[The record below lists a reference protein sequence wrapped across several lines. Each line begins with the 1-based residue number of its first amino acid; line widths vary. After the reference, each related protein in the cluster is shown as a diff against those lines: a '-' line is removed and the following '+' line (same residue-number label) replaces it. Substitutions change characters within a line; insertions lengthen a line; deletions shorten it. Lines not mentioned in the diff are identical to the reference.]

1 MAGKST
7 ISITFKIDGDSK
19 EFKELITDADGLK
32 KVIQS
37 TITQSDNLKKSLINW
52 SQGVQAI
59 SAITDTIGNV
69 SSALSQFSERM
80 KGLQSANVMITQLTG
95 KTGDE
100 MLKLRN
106 NVQAV
111 AEHFGAD
118 FNEVLQSANNL
129 SKAFGISI
137 EDAMKLV
144 QDGFV
149 SGANANGEFLDTL
162 KEYPRYFKE
171 AGLSAEDFV
180 AITTNAATQGVFSDK
195 GVDVIKEGNLRIR
208 EMTTATA
215 DALNNIGI
223 SAEQVQADLQA
234 GSITTFDVMQM
245 VAAKLNELPA
255 SSSAVGT
262 AIADIFGGPGE
273 DAGLEYIKTLAN
285 IQLNMDAVKAA
296 TQGTAEQQERQIQAQ
311 ENIKNGLTSL
321 IDLSAIYTDVKPYVD
336 LTAQIGM
343 AAMGIGGLIKTVKAM
358 NIQQAILATRTV
370 AVATAQKMVTIATT
384 TWTAVQKV
392 LNLVLTA
399 NPIGLIITA
408 IGLLVTAL
416 IQAYKN
422 CEGFRKIVDKVWE
435 GIKPLANAIM
445 NGLAKAFEW
454 LVEKCKEAWEWLKN
468 ILGLGGKKVEVA
480 VDVSRPKTAAPK
492 IDLSGGKTDTSR
504 YNYTPT
510 TTSGKGAGKTEP
522 VYNAA
527 ADNLKEYNE
536 NIQALNKELQTAS
549 LERAAEINKEIELWQ
564 QKVDAIENAGKAV
577 EDTTEDVNNL
587 AGAYDKNATTLKGFE
602 ANIQALNK
610 ELQTASQ
617 ERAAEINKEIKLW
630 EQYANKI
637 KEAGKP
643 TEVNESANTLQE
655 IGDNI
660 KILNDQLQT
669 ATIDEAALINRQIEA
684 WNEKADAIRNA
695 GKETEKVSIS
705 TGKALEKGWGG
716 IKSIGSSIEGITDAL
731 QGNGNAWQVV
741 TGIIDGFIGLYTGI
755 QTVVGIIQLLTG
767 ASAAHAATKGVEA
780 TAETTEATVRATSAA
795 TNAAA
800 SAAIITANKL
810 EAASW
815 KELAASEYMAAHAY
829 IPFAGFGIAMGF
841 VTAMLAATAAAGIP
855 MLAEGGIAS
864 GPTLAMVGE
873 YAGASGNPEVIAP
886 LDKLRGMLKEPAGVD
901 FGRVEF
907 EIKGRT
913 LVGILNKE
921 NNITRR
927 S

>member
-7 ISITFKIDGDSK
+7 ISITFRLDGDSK
-19 EFKELITDADGLK
+19 EFKELTTDAAGLK
-32 KVIQS
+32 KVLQS
-37 TITQSDNLKKSLINW
+37 AIAPAENLKKSLINW

-59 SAITDTIGNV
+59 DAITNTVSTV
-69 SSALSQFSERM
+69 SSALSQFSDRM
-80 KGLQSANVMITQLTG
+80 KGLQSANIAITQLTG
-95 KTGDE
+95 KTGEE
-100 MLKLRN
+100 MVKLRSK
-106 NVQAV
+106 VQAV
-111 AEHFGAD
+111 SEHFGTD
-118 FNEVLQSANNL
+118 FNETLRAANAL
-129 SKAFGISI
+129 SKGFGISM

-144 QDGFV
+144 QDGLV
-149 SGANANGEFLDTL
+149 SGANAGGDFIDTVR
-162 KEYPRYFKE
+162 EYPRYFKE
-171 AGLSAEDFV
+171 AGLSAEDFI
-180 AITTNAATQGVFSDK
+180 AITTNAAQQGVFSDK

-215 DALNNIGI
+215 DALNGIGI
-223 SAEQVQADLQA
+223 SAEKVQADLQA
-234 GSITTFDVMQM
+234 GSITTFGVMQM

-255 SSSAVGT
+255 SSAAVGT

-296 TQGTAEQQERQIQAQ
+296 TQGTAEQQERQIQMQ
-311 ENIKNGLTSL
+311 ENLKNGLSGL

-358 NIQQAILATRTV
+358 NVQQAILKTRIV
-370 AVATAQKMVTIATT
+370 AVAAAQKMVTIATT
-384 TWTAVQKV
+384 AWTAIQKV

-408 IGLLVTAL
+408 IGALVAGL
-416 IQAYKN
+416 IAAYKN

-435 GIKPLANAIM
+435 AIKPLANAIM

-468 ILGLGGKKVEVA
+468 ILGLGKQKVEVA
-480 VDVSRPKTAAPK
+480 VEVSKPKTPAPK
-492 IDLSGGKTDTSR
+492 LDMDKPNASDYT
-504 YNYTPT
+504 YTPT
-510 TTSGKGAGKTEP
+510 AGAGKVTGAAKPKWTEDA
-522 VYNAA
+522 N
-527 ADNLKEYNE
+527 NLKEITDNVQ
-536 NIQALNKELQTAS
+536 ILNNKLQTAS
-549 LERAAEINKEIELWQ
+549 AEEAALINQQIELWE
-564 QKVDAIENAGKAV
+564 QKADAIRNAGKAG
-577 EDTTEDVNNL
+577 EDNTPLWKEDADTLREINDNIQIL
-587 AGAYDKNATTLKGFE
+587 NEKLQDATAEEAAAINQQIAAWNAKAEAIKNAGAAVDNAPLWKDD
-602 ANIQALNK
+602 
-610 ELQTASQ
+610 AS
-617 ERAAEINKEIKLW
+617 NLKEI
-630 EQYANKI
+630 
-637 KEAGKP
+637 
-643 TEVNESANTLQE
+643 S
-655 IGDNI
+655 DNI
-660 KILNDQLQT
+660 SILNDQLQT
-669 ATIDEAALINRQIEA
+669 ATIEEAALINQQIAA
-684 WNEKADAIRNA
+684 WKDKAEAIREA
-695 GKETEKVSIS
+695 GVETEKVSMS
-705 TGKALEKGWGG
+705 TGKALQKGWGG
-716 IKSIGSSIEGITDAL
+716 IKNIGSSIEGITSAL

-780 TAETTEATVRATSAA
+780 TAETTEATVRATTAA

-873 YAGASGNPEVIAP
+873 YAGAKGNPEVIAP
-886 LDKLRGMLKEPAGVD
+886 LDKLRGMLAQPASMD
-901 FGRVEF
+901 FGKVEF

-921 NNITRR
+921 NNITKR

>member
-69 SSALSQFSERM
+69 SSALSQFSDRM
-80 KGLQSANVMITQLTG
+80 RGLQSANIMITQLTG

-137 EDAMKLV
+137 DDAMKLV

-180 AITTNAATQGVFSDK
+180 AITTNAAQQGIFSDK

-255 SSSAVGT
+255 SSAAVGT

-273 DAGLEYIKTLAN
+273 DAGLEYIKTLAS

-321 IDLSAIYTDVKPYVD
+321 IDLSAIYTDVRPYVD

-343 AAMGIGGLIKTVKAM
+343 AAMGIGSLIKTVKAM
-358 NIQQAILATRTV
+358 NIQQAILKTRIV
-370 AVATAQKMVTIATT
+370 AVAAAQKMVTIATT

-416 IQAYKN
+416 IQAYNN
-422 CEGFRKIVDKVWE
+422 CEGFRQIVDKVWE
-435 GIKPLANAIM
+435 GIKPLASAIM

-480 VDVSRPKTAAPK
+480 VDVSRPKTTAPK
-492 IDLSGGKTDTSR
+492 IDLSGGKTDTGR

-510 TTSGKGAGKTEP
+510 GKKSKGTTDNKPLWTEDAKTLKEITDNIQILNDKLQSASADEAVLINQQIEGWEKKAEAIRNAGKATEDNTP
-522 VYNAA
+522 LWTED
-527 ADNLKEYNE
+527 ADTLKEIND
-536 NIQALNKELQTAS
+536 NIQILTEKLQNANVDEAAMLNQQIEAWNKK
-549 LERAAEINKEIELWQ
+549 AE
-564 QKVDAIENAGKAV
+564 AIKNAGKAV
-577 EDTTEDVNNL
+577 DNTPLWKED
-587 AGAYDKNATTLKGFE
+587 
-602 ANIQALNK
+602 
-610 ELQTASQ
+610 
-617 ERAAEINKEIKLW
+617 
-630 EQYANKI
+630 
-637 KEAGKP
+637 
-643 TEVNESANTLQE
+643 ANTLQE

-669 ATIDEAALINRQIEA
+669 ATIDEAALINQQIAA

-695 GKETEKVSIS
+695 GKETESVSIS
-705 TGKALEKGWGG
+705 TGKALQRGWGG

-731 QGNGNAWQVV
+731 KGNGNAWQLV

-901 FGRVEF
+901 FGKVEF

-921 NNITRR
+921 NNITKR

>member
-100 MLKLRN
+100 MLKLRD

-255 SSSAVGT
+255 SSAAVGT

-454 LVEKCKEAWEWLKN
+454 LVEKCKEAWKWLKN

-480 VDVSRPKTAAPK
+480 VDVSRPKTTAPK
-492 IDLSGGKTDTSR
+492 IDLSGGKTDTGR

-510 TTSGKGAGKTEP
+510 GKKSKGATDNKPLWTEDAKT
-522 VYNAA
+522 
-527 ADNLKEYNE
+527 LKEITD
-536 NIQALNKELQTAS
+536 NIQILNDKLQSAS
-549 LERAAEINKEIELWQ
+549 ADEAVLINQQIEGWEKKAEAIRNAGKATEDNTPLWTEDADTLKEINDNIQILTEKLQNANVDEAAMLNQQIEAWN
-564 QKVDAIENAGKAV
+564 KKAEAIKNAGKAV
-577 EDTTEDVNNL
+577 DNTPLWKED
-587 AGAYDKNATTLKGFE
+587 
-602 ANIQALNK
+602 
-610 ELQTASQ
+610 
-617 ERAAEINKEIKLW
+617 
-630 EQYANKI
+630 
-637 KEAGKP
+637 
-643 TEVNESANTLQE
+643 ANTLEE

-660 KILNDQLQT
+660 QILNDKLQT

-695 GKETEKVSIS
+695 GKEAEKTAVSTS
-705 TGKALEKGWGG
+705 KALQDGWSG

-731 QGNGNAWQVV
+731 KGNGNAWQLV
-741 TGIIDGFIGLYTGI
+741 TGIVDGFIGLYNGI
-755 QTVVGIIQLLTG
+755 QTVVGIIGLLTG
-767 ASAAHAATKGVEA
+767 ASASHAATKGVEA
-780 TAETTEATVRATSAA
+780 VAETTASTARATAAATDATSSATV
-795 TNAAA
+795 
-800 SAAIITANKL
+800 IVANKL

-815 KELAASEYMAAHAY
+815 KELAAAKYMAAHAS
-829 IPFAGFGIAMGF
+829 IPFAGFGIGAGF
-841 VTAMLAATAAAGIP
+841 VASMLAVVAAAGVP

-886 LDKLRGMLKEPAGVD
+886 LDKLRGMLKEPAGTD

-921 NNITRR
+921 NNITKR

>member
-69 SSALSQFSERM
+69 SSALSQFSDRM
-80 KGLQSANVMITQLTG
+80 RGLQSANIMITQLTG

-137 EDAMKLV
+137 DDAMKLV
-144 QDGFV
+144 RDGFV

-180 AITTNAATQGVFSDK
+180 AITTNAAQQGIFSDK

-255 SSSAVGT
+255 SSAAVGT
-262 AIADIFGGPGE
+262 AVADIFGGPGE

-343 AAMGIGGLIKTVKAM
+343 AAMGIGSLIKTVKAM
-358 NIQQAILATRTV
+358 NIQQAMLKTRIV
-370 AVATAQKMVTIATT
+370 AVAAAQKMVIIATT

-416 IQAYKN
+416 IQAYNN
-422 CEGFRKIVDKVWE
+422 CEGFRKIVDKVRE

-468 ILGLGGKKVEVA
+468 ILGLGGKKVEVT

-492 IDLSGGKTDTSR
+492 IDLSGGKTDTGR

-510 TTSGKGAGKTEP
+510 GKKSKGAKNNKPLWTEDAKT
-522 VYNAA
+522 
-527 ADNLKEYNE
+527 LKEITD
-536 NIQALNKELQTAS
+536 NIQILNDKLQSAS
-549 LERAAEINKEIELWQ
+549 ADEAVLINQQIEGWEKKAEAIRSAGKATEDNTPLWTEDADTLKEINDNIQILTEKLQNANVDEAAMLNQQIEAWN
-564 QKVDAIENAGKAV
+564 KKAEAIKNAGKAV
-577 EDTTEDVNNL
+577 DNTPLWKED
-587 AGAYDKNATTLKGFE
+587 
-602 ANIQALNK
+602 
-610 ELQTASQ
+610 
-617 ERAAEINKEIKLW
+617 
-630 EQYANKI
+630 
-637 KEAGKP
+637 
-643 TEVNESANTLQE
+643 ANTLEE

-660 KILNDQLQT
+660 QILNDKLQT

-695 GKETEKVSIS
+695 GKEAEKTAVSTS
-705 TGKALEKGWGG
+705 KALQDGWGG

-731 QGNGNAWQVV
+731 KGNGNAWQLV
-741 TGIIDGFIGLYTGI
+741 TGIVDGFIGLYNGI
-755 QTVVGIIQLLTG
+755 QTVVGIIGLLTG
-767 ASAAHAATKGVEA
+767 ASASHAATKGVEA
-780 TAETTEATVRATSAA
+780 VAETTASTARATAAATDATSSATV
-795 TNAAA
+795 
-800 SAAIITANKL
+800 IVANKL

-815 KELAASEYMAAHAY
+815 KELAAAKYMAAHAS
-829 IPFAGFGIAMGF
+829 IPFVGFGIGSGF
-841 VTAMLAATAAAGIP
+841 VASMLAVVAAAGIP
-855 MLAEGGIAS
+855 ALAEGGVAT
-864 GPTLAMVGE
+864 GPTLALVGE

-886 LDKLRGMLKEPAGVD
+886 LDKLRGMLKEPASVD
-901 FGRVEF
+901 FGGVKF

-921 NNITRR
+921 NEIIKRN
-927 S
+927 

>member
-1 MAGKST
+1 
-7 ISITFKIDGDSK
+7 
-19 EFKELITDADGLK
+19 
-32 KVIQS
+32 
-37 TITQSDNLKKSLINW
+37 
-52 SQGVQAI
+52 
-59 SAITDTIGNV
+59 
-69 SSALSQFSERM
+69 
-80 KGLQSANVMITQLTG
+80 
-95 KTGDE
+95 
-100 MLKLRN
+100 
-106 NVQAV
+106 
-111 AEHFGAD
+111 
-118 FNEVLQSANNL
+118 
-129 SKAFGISI
+129 
-137 EDAMKLV
+137 
-144 QDGFV
+144 
-149 SGANANGEFLDTL
+149 
-162 KEYPRYFKE
+162 
-171 AGLSAEDFV
+171 
-180 AITTNAATQGVFSDK
+180 
-195 GVDVIKEGNLRIR
+195 
-208 EMTTATA
+208 MTTATA

-255 SSSAVGT
+255 SSAAVGT

-321 IDLSAIYTDVKPYVD
+321 IDLSAIYTDVRPYVD

-343 AAMGIGGLIKTVKAM
+343 AAMGIGSLIKTVKAM
-358 NIQQAILATRTV
+358 NIQQAILKTRIV
-370 AVATAQKMVTIATT
+370 AVAAAQKMVTIATT

-416 IQAYKN
+416 IQAYNN

-492 IDLSGGKTDTSR
+492 IDLSGGKTDTGR

-510 TTSGKGAGKTEP
+510 GKKSKGTTDNKPLWTEDAKT
-522 VYNAA
+522 
-527 ADNLKEYNE
+527 LKEITD
-536 NIQALNKELQTAS
+536 NIQILNDKLQNANVD
-549 LERAAEINKEIELWQ
+549 EAAMLNQQIESWNKKAE
-564 QKVDAIENAGKAV
+564 AIKNAGKAV
-577 EDTTEDVNNL
+577 DNTPLWKED
-587 AGAYDKNATTLKGFE
+587 
-602 ANIQALNK
+602 
-610 ELQTASQ
+610 
-617 ERAAEINKEIKLW
+617 
-630 EQYANKI
+630 
-637 KEAGKP
+637 
-643 TEVNESANTLQE
+643 ANTLEE

-660 KILNDQLQT
+660 QILNDQLQT

-695 GKETEKVSIS
+695 GKEAEKTAVS

-731 QGNGNAWQVV
+731 KGNGNAWQLV
-741 TGIIDGFIGLYTGI
+741 TGIVDGFIGLYNGI
-755 QTVVGIIQLLTG
+755 QTVVGIIGLLTG
-767 ASAAHAATKGVEA
+767 ASASHAATKGVEA
-780 TAETTEATVRATSAA
+780 VAETTASTARATAAATDATSSATV
-795 TNAAA
+795 
-800 SAAIITANKL
+800 IVANKL

-815 KELAASEYMAAHAY
+815 KELAAAKYMAAHAS
-829 IPFAGFGIAMGF
+829 IPFAGFGIGAGF
-841 VTAMLAATAAAGIP
+841 VASMLAVVAAAGVP

-886 LDKLRGMLKEPAGVD
+886 LDKLRGMLKEPAAVD

-921 NNITRR
+921 NEIIKRN
-927 S
+927 

>member
-7 ISITFKIDGDSK
+7 ISITFRLDGDSK
-19 EFKELITDADGLK
+19 EFKELTTDAAGLK
-32 KVIQS
+32 KVLQS
-37 TITQSDNLKKSLINW
+37 AIAPAENLKKSLINW

-59 SAITDTIGNV
+59 DAITNTVSTV
-69 SSALSQFSERM
+69 SSALSQFSDRM
-80 KGLQSANVMITQLTG
+80 KGLQSANIAITQLTG

-100 MLKLRN
+100 MLKLRSK
-106 NVQAV
+106 VQAV
-111 AEHFGAD
+111 SEHFGTD
-118 FNEVLQSANNL
+118 FNETLRAANAL
-129 SKAFGISI
+129 SKGFGISM

-144 QDGFV
+144 QDGLV
-149 SGANANGEFLDTL
+149 SGANAGGDFIDTVR
-162 KEYPRYFKE
+162 EYPRYFKE
-171 AGLSAEDFV
+171 AGLSAEDFI
-180 AITTNAATQGVFSDK
+180 AITTNAAQQGVFSDK

-215 DALNNIGI
+215 DALNGIGI
-223 SAEQVQADLQA
+223 SAEKVQADLQA

-255 SSSAVGT
+255 SSAAVGT

-296 TQGTAEQQERQIQAQ
+296 TQGTAEQQERQIQMQ
-311 ENIKNGLTSL
+311 ENLKNGLSGL

-358 NIQQAILATRTV
+358 NIQQAILKTRIV
-370 AVATAQKMVTIATT
+370 AVAAAQKMVTIATT
-384 TWTAVQKV
+384 AWTAIQKV

-408 IGLLVTAL
+408 IGALVAAL
-416 IQAYKN
+416 IAAYKN

-435 GIKPLANAIM
+435 AIKPLANAIM

-468 ILGLGGKKVEVA
+468 ILGLGKQKVEVA
-480 VDVSRPKTAAPK
+480 VEVSKPKTPTPTLDMDKPNAS
-492 IDLSGGKTDTSR
+492 DYT
-504 YNYTPT
+504 YTPT
-510 TTSGKGAGKTEP
+510 AGAGKVTGTAKPKWTED
-522 VYNAA
+522 AS
-527 ADNLKEYNE
+527 NLKAISDNVQILNE
-536 NIQALNKELQTAS
+536 KLQTAS
-549 LERAAEINKEIELWQ
+549 AEEAVLINQQIELW
-564 QKVDAIENAGKAV
+564 
-577 EDTTEDVNNL
+577 
-587 AGAYDKNATTLKGFE
+587 
-602 ANIQALNK
+602 
-610 ELQTASQ
+610 
-617 ERAAEINKEIKLW
+617 
-630 EQYANKI
+630 EQ
-637 KEAGKP
+637 
-643 TEVNESANTLQE
+643 
-655 IGDNI
+655 
-660 KILNDQLQT
+660 
-669 ATIDEAALINRQIEA
+669 
-684 WNEKADAIRNA
+684 KADAIRNA
-695 GKETEKVSIS
+695 GKAADDNTPLWKEDADTLREINDNIQILNEKLQDATAEEAAAINQQIAAWNAKAEAIKNAGAAVDNTPLWKEDASTLQDIGDNIQILTDQLQTATVDEAALINQQIAAWNEKAEAIKNAGKETEKVAGS
-705 TGKALEKGWGG
+705 TGKALMQGWSG
-716 IKSIGSSIEGITDAL
+716 IKGIGSSIEGITSAL

-780 TAETTEATVRATSAA
+780 TAETTEATVRATTAA

-873 YAGASGNPEVIAP
+873 YAGAKGNPEVIAP
-886 LDKLRGMLKEPAGVD
+886 LDKLRGMLAQPASMD
-901 FGRVEF
+901 FGKVEF

-921 NNITRR
+921 NNITKR